1 MIENPPRLIIKKNI
15 SRPTKAQVAAFQ
27 NVPTSFVADAL
38 DGKGALS
45 ENIQPLGAGRDIK
58 CVAAGPA
65 ITAYSGPADV
75 LASFAV
81 LDLIEGGEMVVVS
94 SDAHQGCAA
103 AGLPRR
109 AAPRHR
115 HPAADGRSS
124 VLRHCRPPPK
134 AWLKSPRRDTRLRA
148 QRGSALPP
156 APRTARAGLRPLDC
170 HPPIP
175 ETRHNPHRLRSRR
188 RRNIRCRPG

>member
-75 LASFAV
+75 
-81 LDLIEGGEMVVVS
+81 
-94 SDAHQGCAA
+94 
-103 AGLPRR
+103 
-109 AAPRHR
+109 
-115 HPAADGRSS
+115 
-124 VLRHCRPPPK
+124 
-134 AWLKSPRRDTRLRA
+134 
-148 QRGSALPP
+148 
-156 APRTARAGLRPLDC
+156 
-170 HPPIP
+170 
-175 ETRHNPHRLRSRR
+175 
-188 RRNIRCRPG
+188 